1 LTTVAGT
8 SASAPTR
15 TMSGSGWQCIAGSL
29 RFPPV
34 RVATLVLAL
43 AACNNSGEYS
53 TLETTPAPTIPTSSA
68 ERVPRST
75 GPVEFKTDTPR
86 RLDRFSAL
94 PLISEEEY
102 RKTIIP
108 LNDRLVPIRVEPAD
122 LRQPALYGFNV
133 ILDGSNRSFIIDGD
147 EQQGYRLFV
156 DLDGDGDLQEE
167 SPRHFIA
174 DNGLPTVV
182 LEPTAAERGRDP
194 DTASAP
200 VLVFEIRAPQA
211 HSEAP
216 LSVWKSDQTV
226 RRGNAKL
233 GDGEYAFALLG
244 NSGVYGRD
252 YQVVFFDV
260 DGDGKLD
267 LTEDPL
273 SPERYTLRER
283 YVHLGGRGYEFR
295 AASDGSTLVL
305 TPLAKNRPPRPDVRP
320 SCPAPSL
327 RLPDFTGH
335 MRELAEFRGKWVV
348 LDFWTP
354 WCQPCVRAAP
364 ELKRAELELGP
375 RGLEIV
381 GVHDGEPDETA
392 RNFIRDNAI
401 SGPQLIDADQAAQS
415 LYRVDAWPAYVV
427 IDPGG
432 TIVTRENNWSS
443 VRAVL
448 DERLAHHT
456 SMTPL

>member
-1 LTTVAGT
+1 
-8 SASAPTR
+8 
-15 TMSGSGWQCIAGSL
+15 
-29 RFPPV
+29 
-34 RVATLVLAL
+34 VATLVVLAL
-43 AACNNSGEYS
+43 AACNSSGGYS
-53 TLETTPAPTIPTSSA
+53 TLETTPAPTLPTSFA
-68 ERVPRST
+68 ERAPRST
-75 GPVEFKTDTPR
+75 GPVEFKTDTPQ

-94 PLISEEEY
+94 PLSSEEEY

-108 LNDRLVPIRVEPAD
+108 LKDRVVPIRVKPAD

-133 ILDGSNRSFIIDGD
+133 ILDGCNRSVIIDGD
-147 EQQGYRLFV
+147 EQLGYRVFV

-167 SPRHFIA
+167 GPRHFIA
-174 DNGLPTVV
+174 NNGPPTVV

-194 DTASAP
+194 GTASAP

-211 HSEAP
+211 QGEAP
-216 LSVWKSDQTV
+216 FSVWKSDQTV
-226 RRGNAKL
+226 RRGTAKL

-244 NSGVYGRD
+244 DSGVYGRD
-252 YQVVFFDV
+252 YQVVVFDV

-273 SPERYTLRER
+273 SQERYTLRER
-283 YVHLGGRGYEFR
+283 YVQLGGRDYEFG
-295 AASDGSTLVL
+295 AASDGSALVL
-305 TPLAKNRPPRPDVRP
+305 TPLANNRPPRPDVRP
-320 SCPAPSL
+320 SFSAPSL

-348 LDFWTP
+348 LNFWAP

-364 ELKRAELELGP
+364 ELKRAERELGP

-392 RNFIRDNAI
+392 RNFIRDNVM
-401 SGPQLIDADQAAQS
+401 SWPQLIDGDQAAQS
-415 LYRVDAWPAYVV
+415 LYRVDALPAYVV

-432 TIVTRENNWSS
+432 TIVARENTWSS

-448 DERLAHHT
+448 DERLPNH
-456 SMTPL
+456 PRG